1 MIVEKCGC
9 GRDIRYM
16 TSNGGACNKHMRCL
30 TYSELEAA
38 LAKANSLV
46 MAYRAKR
53 AVDGLN
59 GRDWDASE
67 HFKAESF
74 IEQLEAPNQE
84 LNGAACRVQ

>member
-1 MIVEKCGC
+1 MIVGKCGC

-16 TSNGGACNKHMRCL
+16 TSNGGACNKYMRCL

-74 IEQLEAPNQE
+74 IEQLEAPNT
-84 LNGAACRVQ
+84 N